1 MKVNGLG
8 GGVGKKDGGK
18 RGSWNS
24 LFQLRVIHNQS
35 ESFATK
41 RDKERV
47 RADVCE
53 DGETPLGHFGPG
65 IICMIAE

>member
-8 GGVGKKDGGK
+8 GVVGGK
-18 RGSWNS
+18 VGVMKWSQQRIIPNK
-24 LFQLRVIHNQS
+24 R
-35 ESFATK
+35 ESFSTK

-53 DGETPLGHFGPG
+53 DGEVPPWHFAPL
-65 IICMIAE
+65 IICMTAE